1 MSAIE
6 PGDDQGLNVTRER
19 SEARGETFYPGPSR
33 IHLAATRY
41 STGAV
46 ATAFKLKVIFKL
58 ESNDHAV

>member
-19 SEARGETFYPGPSR
+19 SEARGETFYSVHR
-33 IHLAATRY
+33 AFILTAIRY

-46 ATAFKLKVIFKL
+46 ATAFKAEVIFKL
-58 ESNDHAV
+58 